1 MSEKTLFEEGF
12 QTGEITPTLD
22 QLKQQ
27 IFELQEKCEKLSS
40 QVFSY
45 EQGITKEKKVSPH
58 TPYKKKRK
66 LPTTTTSKI
75 GIRVDSKNE
84 PVNGCDNAFVRPTLE
99 EVKAYMDEIG
109 EDRFT
114 ALKFWSYYE
123 ARGWILGRAKMKFWK
138 RVLDNW
144 SEKENIKGAK
154 RMQKDT
160 AAPRDNVVTFHAFK
174 PVDNTGA
181 VSYEEYE
188 RMKRE
193 GKL

>member
-66 LPTTTTSKI
+66 LPTTTSKI

-123 ARGWILGRAKMKFWK
+123 ARGWTLGRAKMKFWK

-144 SEKENIKGAK
+144 SEKENIKEAK
-154 RMQKDT
+154 RTQKDAT
-160 AAPRDNVVTFHAFK
+160 APRDNVVTFHAYK

-181 VSYEEYE
+181 VTYEEYE

>member
-1 MSEKTLFEEGF
+1 MSEKTLFDEGL
-12 QTGEITPTLD
+12 QTGEITPTLE

-27 IFELQEKCEKLSS
+27 ISELQEKCEKLSS

-45 EQGITKEKKVSPH
+45 EQGTIKEKKVSPH
-58 TPYKKKRK
+58 TPYTKKRK
-66 LPTTTTSKI
+66 RPTTTTSKI
-75 GIRVDSKNE
+75 GIRADSKNE
-84 PVNGCDNAFVRPTLE
+84 PANGCHDAFVRPTLE
-99 EVKAYMDEIG
+99 EVRAYMDEIG
-109 EDRFT
+109 EHRFT

-123 ARGWILGRAKMKFWK
+123 ARGWTLGKAKMKFWK

-154 RMQKDT
+154 RMQNDAT
-160 AAPRDNVVTFHAFK
+160 APCDNIVTFHAFK

-181 VSYEEYE
+181 VTYEEYE

>member
-58 TPYKKKRK
+58 TPYKRK
-66 LPTTTTSKI
+66 EKAKNN
-75 GIRVDSKNE
+75 DSKMGLKFGSENE
-84 PVNGCDNAFVRPTLE
+84 SKNCSHEAFVRPTLE
-99 EVKAYMDEIG
+99 EVQAYMDEIG
-109 EDRFT
+109 EHRFT
-114 ALKFWSYYE
+114 AIKFWSYYE
-123 ARGWILGRAKMKFWK
+123 ARGWTLGKAKMKFWK

-154 RMQKDT
+154 RMQNDAT
-160 AAPRDNVVTFHAFK
+160 APCDNVVTFHAYK
-174 PVDNTGA
+174 PIDNTGA
-181 VSYEEYE
+181 VTYEEYE